1 MFPVIIHLLS
11 EDSCFDNK
19 VSIKISLPYIPNVN
33 SRLWLTEEHKEEL
46 VKKIKNLTGYSKTV
60 YSHMRHIDDY
70 CIVYAVA
77 YNETDNVTDICLS
90 DEEYY

>member
-11 EDSCFDNK
+11 KDSCFDNK
-19 VSIKISLPYIPNVN
+19 VSIEISLPYIPAVN
-33 SRLWLTEEHKEEL
+33 SRIWLTEKHKEEL
-46 VKKIKNLTGYSKTV
+46 VEKIKNLTDYSKTV

-70 CIVYAVA
+70 CVVYAVA
-77 YNETDNVTDICLS
+77 YDETNSITNICLS